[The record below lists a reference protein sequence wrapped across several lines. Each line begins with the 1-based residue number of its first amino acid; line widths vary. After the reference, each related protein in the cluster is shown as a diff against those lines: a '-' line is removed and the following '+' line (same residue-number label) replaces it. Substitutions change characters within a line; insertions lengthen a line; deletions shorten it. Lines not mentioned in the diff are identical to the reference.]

1 MPDISPITDG
11 NQAYVSDA
19 ELMAWLETK
28 SNAQYGELRDAMNV
42 SSERIDLIKRLN
54 DLKAEMQNAKTVD
67 DFSEVRDKMIALKED
82 AKDTPYAKDMEDLFG
97 GAIVAMDHTNDDKDP
112 AECVSEDQST
122 VAGLK
127 DPVTTEIDNLGKIDS
142 LELVQIQ
149 QLVSDAKETSQLAS
163 NVFSSRDQTSNSIVG
178 NIRG

>member
-1 MPDISPITDG
+1 MPDISPTTNG
-11 NQAYVSDA
+11 NQGYVSDA
-19 ELMAWLETK
+19 ELMAWLQAK
-28 SNAQYGELRDAMNV
+28 SDLQYGELRDAMSLSN
-42 SSERIDLIKRLN
+42 ERIDLIKRLN
-54 DLKAEMQNAKTVD
+54 DLKAEMQNAKSVD
-67 DFSEVRDKMIALKED
+67 DFKED
-82 AKDTPYAKDMEDLFG
+82 TKDTPYAKDMADLFG
-97 GAIVAMDHTNDDKDP
+97 SAIVAMDHPDDDQDP
-112 AECVSEDQST
+112 TECVNADQGT

-127 DPVTTEIDNLGKIDS
+127 DPITSEIDKLGKIDS

>member
-11 NQAYVSDA
+11 NQGYVSDA
-19 ELMAWLETK
+19 ELMAWLQAK
-28 SNAQYGELRDAMNV
+28 SDLQYGELRDAMSLSN
-42 SSERIDLIKRLN
+42 ERIDLMKRLN
-54 DLKAEMQNAKTVD
+54 DLKAEMQNAKSVD
-67 DFSEVRDKMIALKED
+67 DFREVRNKMMALVED
-82 AKDTPYAKDMEDLFG
+82 TKGTPYAKDMADLFG
-97 GAIVAMDHTNDDKDP
+97 GAIVAMDHPNDDQDP
-112 AECVSEDQST
+112 AECVNADQGT
-122 VAGLK
+122 VTGLK
-127 DPVTTEIDNLGKIDS
+127 DPITSEIDSLGKIDS